1 MQSLCEKYFGMV
13 KTANMPCA
21 MTVAGSDSGAGA
33 GIQAD
38 ILAIAANGVYA
49 CSVVTA
55 LTAHDPDGVY
65 GVLPA
70 GAESVE
76 AQMKA
81 VADFY
86 SPGAAKTGMLFDAQ
100 TVAAVAKFFRANR
113 GIKLV
118 VDPVAISTSGAKL
131 LSDDA
136 VGELK
141 NSLIPISDV
150 FTPNI
155 DEAKMLLGADSIDD
169 TTDAA
174 EALYKKFSI
183 PVLLKGGHLE
193 GGTVSDVFF
202 DGVRPIAMD
211 SRRIEGVNTHGS
223 GCTLSAAIAAN
234 LAKGLPL
241 ADACRRAKEYLVDGI
256 SRPVRV
262 GGQNFINHLPGYSK

>member
-1 MQSLCEKYFGMV
+1 MV

-55 LTAHDPDGVY
+55 LTAQNPDGVY

-113 GIKLV
+113 GI
-118 VDPVAISTSGAKL
+118 SSWW
-131 LSDDA
+131 
-136 VGELK
+136 
-141 NSLIPISDV
+141 
-150 FTPNI
+150 
-155 DEAKMLLGADSIDD
+155 
-169 TTDAA
+169 
-174 EALYKKFSI
+174 
-183 PVLLKGGHLE
+183 
-193 GGTVSDVFF
+193 
-202 DGVRPIAMD
+202 
-211 SRRIEGVNTHGS
+211 
-223 GCTLSAAIAAN
+223 TLSRYRQAAPN
-234 LAKGLPL
+234 CLATTP
-241 ADACRRAKEYLVDGI
+241 
-256 SRPVRV
+256 
-262 GGQNFINHLPGYSK
+262 

>member
-1 MQSLCEKYFGMV
+1 
-13 KTANMPCA
+13 MP
-21 MTVAGSDSGAGA
+21 

-55 LTAHDPDGVY
+55 LTAQNPDGVY

-174 EALYKKFSI
+174 EALYKKFSV

-202 DGVRPIAMD
+202 DGVRQSQWTPPHRGRKHPRKRLYPK
-211 SRRIEGVNTHGS
+211 RRHCGKPRKRP
-223 GCTLSAAIAAN
+223 SACGRMPPRKRI
-234 LAKGLPL
+234 P
-241 ADACRRAKEYLVDGI
+241 R
-256 SRPVRV
+256 
-262 GGQNFINHLPGYSK
+262 

>member
-1 MQSLCEKYFGMV
+1 MG

-55 LTAHDPDGVY
+55 LTAQNPDGVY

-86 SPGAAKTGMLFDAQ
+86 SPEAAKTGMLFDAQ
-100 TVAAVAKFFRANR
+100 TVAAVAKFFKANR
-113 GIKLV
+113 KIKLV
-118 VDPVAISTSGAKL
+118 VDPVAVSTSGAKL

-136 VGELK
+136 VEALK
-141 NSLIPISDV
+141 SSLIPISDL

-155 DEAKMLLGADSIDD
+155 DEAKMLLGADTIED

-174 EALYKKFSI
+174 EALYKKFSA

-193 GGTVSDVFF
+193 GDTVSDIFF
-202 DGVRPIAMD
+202 GGGRPIIMT

-241 ADACRRAKEYLVDGI
+241 ADACRRAKEYLVGGI
-256 SRPVRV
+256 SHAVTV